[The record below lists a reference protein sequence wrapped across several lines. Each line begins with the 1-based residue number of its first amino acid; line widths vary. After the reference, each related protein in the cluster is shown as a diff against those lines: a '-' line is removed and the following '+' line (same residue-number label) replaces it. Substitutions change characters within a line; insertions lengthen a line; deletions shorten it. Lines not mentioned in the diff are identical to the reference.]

1 MSEVCTHIL
10 DHYIYLA
17 VRPKFAYIHRT
28 GVIVSDHPSD
38 LKTQI
43 AGRIQATP
51 DAVWTPVDFLDL
63 GSREVVDKTLQRL
76 TLASHIRRLDRGLYD
91 RPRRNQ
97 LTGEMSVPDYRRVIQ
112 AVARRDQTR
121 MLVDGMTAA
130 NDLGL
135 SDAVP
140 GRIVVHTDGRLRP
153 IKLGKQIIAFRPT
166 APSKLFWAD
175 RPAMRVVQALHWLR
189 DSLADPDDRRR
200 ILRRLHAI
208 LADKDQGPA
217 IATDLA
223 EGLPTLPAWMQ
234 DVVRRLRADSDDDQ
248 QQHDDVP
255 VVHRRVV
262 RRVAPGCAV
271 PRDDDATAAARRAQ
285 RSGQKRRGVPT

>member
-1 MSEVCTHIL
+1 
-10 DHYIYLA
+10 
-17 VRPKFAYIHRT
+17 
-28 GVIVSDHPSD
+28 VSDTPSD

-43 AGRIQATP
+43 ADRIRAAP
-51 DAVWTPVDFLDL
+51 EVVWTAIDFLDI
-63 GSREVVDKTLQRL
+63 GSREAVDKTLQRL
-76 TLASHIRRLDRGLYD
+76 TLASQIRRLDRGLYD
-91 RPRRNQ
+91 QPRRNR
-97 LTGEMSVPDYRRVIQ
+97 LTDQMSVPDYRRVIQ

-140 GRIVVHTDGRLRP
+140 GRIVVHTDARLRP

-166 APSKLFWAD
+166 APSKLFWAG

-189 DSLADPDDRRR
+189 DALADSENRRP
-200 ILRRLHAI
+200 IMRRLRTI
-208 LADKDQGPA
+208 LADKDHGPA
-217 IATDLA
+217 IAADLA

-234 DVVRRLRADSDDDQ
+234 DLVRQLLVDRDDDDQQQQQ

-255 VVHRRVV
+255 ALRRRVI
-262 RRVAPGCAV
+262 RRDG
-271 PRDDDATAAARRAQ
+271 AAAAACRPRQRRHA
-285 RSGQKRRGVPT
+285 SRGVPT

>member
-1 MSEVCTHIL
+1 MR
-10 DHYIYLA
+10 DH
-17 VRPKFAYIHRT
+17 
-28 GVIVSDHPSD
+28 SSD

-76 TLASHIRRLDRGLYD
+76 TLASQIRRLDRGLYD

-97 LTGEMSVPDYRRVIQ
+97 LTGQMSVPDYRRVIQ

-140 GRIVVHTDGRLRP
+140 GRIVVHTDGRSRP

-189 DSLADPDDRRR
+189 DSLADPDDCRR
-200 ILRRLHAI
+200 ILRRLRAI
-208 LADKDQGPA
+208 LAEKDQGPA

-223 EGLPTLPAWMQ
+223 KGLPTLPAWMQ
-234 DVVRRLRADSDDDQ
+234 DVVRQLRADGDDDQ
-248 QQHDDVP
+248 QQHDDMP
-255 VVHRRVV
+255 AVHRRVV
-262 RRVAPGCAV
+262 RRVAPGRAV
-271 PRDDDATAAARRAQ
+271 PRDDAAAAARRAQ
-285 RSGQKRRGVPT
+285 RNGQKRRGVPT

>member
-1 MSEVCTHIL
+1 
-10 DHYIYLA
+10 
-17 VRPKFAYIHRT
+17 
-28 GVIVSDHPSD
+28 VSDNLLD

-43 AGRIQATP
+43 AGRIGATP

-63 GSREVVDKTLQRL
+63 GSREAVDKALQRL

-97 LTGEMSVPDYRRVIQ
+97 LTDKMSVPDYRRVIE

-121 MLVDGMTAA
+121 ILVDGMTAA

-140 GRIVVHTDGRLRP
+140 GRIVVHTDARLRP
-153 IKLGKQIIAFRPT
+153 IKLGKQNIVFRPT

-189 DSLADPDDRRR
+189 GALADPDDRHR
-200 ILRRLHAI
+200 ILRRLRAI
-208 LADKDQGPA
+208 LADKNQGAA
-217 IATDLA
+217 IAADLA
-223 EGLPTLPAWMQ
+223 KGLPTLPAWMQ
-234 DVVRRLRADSDDDQ
+234 DLVREMVAEGD
-248 QQHDDVP
+248 HDH
-255 VVHRRVV
+255 HRR
-262 RRVAPGCAV
+262 
-271 PRDDDATAAARRAQ
+271 RDDDMARRA
-285 RSGQKRRGVPT
+285 GRRGHEPRSVLT